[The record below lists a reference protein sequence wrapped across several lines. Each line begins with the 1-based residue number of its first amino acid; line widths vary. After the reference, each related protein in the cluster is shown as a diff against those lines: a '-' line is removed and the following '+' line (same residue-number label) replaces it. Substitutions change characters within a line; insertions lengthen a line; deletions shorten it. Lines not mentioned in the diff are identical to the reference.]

1 MDPSGAV
8 PFAGSCATCGA
19 PLQAGRAACQECG
32 APVSSAGIAASPADG
47 GAGWPKVTP
56 EARPDLR
63 PPGPNQWYSDRFRAV
78 ASGEPD
84 PAASPRGP
92 AGPSVA
98 GFFSDL
104 PFQAPPVAVGWLVVV
119 GTWLSAAAFV
129 LPWASANGLGY
140 LESWGL
146 YKPSHVLAFFLV
158 IGVALLAILPFRV
171 PPLVR
176 LGLIPLLLGAFEVGL
191 FWEWVGSQSLGLG
204 IWILIVGAVLCTV
217 GGVAVASRLV
227 EPPRP
232 T

>member
-1 MDPSGAV
+1 M

-19 PLQAGRAACQECG
+19 PLQAGRAACPECG
-32 APVSSAGIAASPADG
+32 APVAGSHTSEAPADSG
-47 GAGWPKVTP
+47 TGWPKLTP

-63 PPGPNQWYSDRFRAV
+63 PPGPNQWYSDRFRA
-78 ASGEPD
+78 AATGAPD
-84 PAASPRGP
+84 PVAAPRP
-92 AGPSVA
+92 AAVGAA
-98 GFFSDL
+98 GLFSDL

-119 GTWLSAAAFV
+119 GTWVSAVAFV
-129 LPWASANGLGY
+129 LPWASATGLGY

-158 IGVALLAILPFRV
+158 VVIALLAILPFRV
-171 PPLVR
+171 PPVVR

-191 FWEWVGSQSLGLG
+191 FWEWVGSQSLGVG
-204 IWILIVGAVLCTV
+204 IWTLIVGAVLCIV

>member
-1 MDPSGAV
+1 MDPSTGV

-19 PLQAGRAACQECG
+19 PLQAGRAACPECG
-32 APVSSAGIAASPADG
+32 APVAGPGTSASSADG
-47 GAGWPKVTP
+47 GTGWPKVTP

-78 ASGEPD
+78 ATGAPD
-84 PAASPRGP
+84 PAASPRSP
-92 AGPSVA
+92 AAPGVA
-98 GFFSDL
+98 GVFSDL

-119 GTWLSAAAFV
+119 GTWVSAIAFV

-146 YKPSHVLAFFLV
+146 YKTSHVLAFFLV
-158 IGVALLAILPFRV
+158 VIIALLAILPFRL
-171 PPLVR
+171 PPIVR
-176 LGLIPLLLGAFEVGL
+176 LGLLPLLLGAFEVGL
-191 FWEWVGSQSLGLG
+191 FWEWVGSQSLGIG
-204 IWILIVGAVLCTV
+204 IWALIVGAVLCIV
-217 GGVAVASRLV
+217 GGIAVASRLV